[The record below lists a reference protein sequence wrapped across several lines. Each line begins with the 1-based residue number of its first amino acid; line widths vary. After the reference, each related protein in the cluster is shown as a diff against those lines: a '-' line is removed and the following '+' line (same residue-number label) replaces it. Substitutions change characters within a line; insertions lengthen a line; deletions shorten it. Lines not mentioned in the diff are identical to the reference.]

1 MSFGRTLPEPRAVQ
15 ERAAAALGRPLLA
28 GAEVVHVAEA
38 NVAHRAAVGD
48 GEREGEEGNVAL
60 GVQRAVDR
68 VADDEP
74 RLPAPE
80 DALAEL
86 LRDEREALVERLEPV
101 HDRGLGSRVDRR
113 RVVAALA
120 LGEHGLALDACR
132 QLREH
137 RLDVSHRVAA
147 DVEPRLHRGWKSRPE
162 ISFGKKYVVFCGNT
176 SPRRA

>member
-1 MSFGRTLPEPRAVQ
+1 MSRLAFSEPSIGSQ
-15 ERAAAALGRPLLA
+15 TTT
-28 GAEVVHVAEA
+28 
-38 NVAHRAAVGD
+38 
-48 GEREGEEGNVAL
+48 
-60 GVQRAVDR
+60 
-68 VADDEP
+68 P

-101 HDRGLGSRVDRR
+101 HDRGLGGRVDRR

-120 LGEHGLALDACR
+120 LGQHGLALDARR

-137 RLDVSHRVAA
+137 RLDVADRVAA